1 MTDENSDEVTPS
13 IRVRDGGPLMAEG
26 LPVRRARIVHSEH
39 GEPLTWDI
47 DEPLDTKATVAL
59 CRCGDSESKPFCDGT
74 HRTAGFDGTESAA
87 GTYDERANNLGGTGI
102 TVRDDR
108 SICVHA
114 GFCGTRVSNIWKLAG
129 QTDESVTRLQVINM
143 VEKCP
148 SGAITYRFD
157 GDEVDQEPDLPTQV
171 AVVDDGPFWVEGGV
185 SVTLSD
191 GTELETRNRTTLCR
205 CGASANKPLCDGAHK
220 EAAFRDS

>member
-1 MTDENSDEVTPS
+1 MSDETTTDSTPS
-13 IRVRDGGPLMAEG
+13 VRVREHGPLMATG
-26 LPVRRARIVHSEH
+26 LAVRRAHIIQSEH
-39 GEPLTWDI
+39 GEPLTWDV
-47 DEPLDTKATVAL
+47 DEPLDTKETVAL
-59 CRCGDSESKPFCDGT
+59 CRCGDSEKKPFCDGT
-74 HRTAGFDGTESAA
+74 HRNAGFDGAETAA
-87 GTYDERANNLGGTGI
+87 GDYDGRANDLGGTGI

-114 GFCGTRVSNIWKLAG
+114 GFCGTRVSNVWKMAG
-129 QTDESVTRLQVINM
+129 QTDDSLTRLQVINM

-157 GDEVDQEPDLPTQV
+157 GDETDQEPDLPTQV

-185 SVTLSD
+185 EVTLSD
-191 GTELETRNRTTLCR
+191 GTVLETRNRVTLCR

-220 EAAFRDS
+220 QAGFQDS